1 MAKQRLLVCDD
12 EEALGRFVRNVTEPL
27 GYEVCLTTSGEELIA
42 RYDAFVPTIILLD
55 MVMPDMDGNEVILW
69 LARRGCAAR
78 LIIMTGYHPQY
89 ADHARILAD
98 FRGIGSVATLRKPF
112 GIDDLLAA
120 LGPPPG

>member
-27 GYEVCLTTSGEELIA
+27 GYDVCLVTSGEELIA
-42 RYDAFVPTIILLD
+42 RYDAFAPTIILLD
-55 MVMPDMDGNEVILW
+55 MVMPGMDGNEVILW
-69 LARRGCAAR
+69 LAEHGCTAR

-98 FRGIGSVATLRKPF
+98 FRGIGSVTTLRKPF

-120 LGPPPG
+120 LSPPA

>member
-1 MAKQRLLVCDD
+1 MARERLLVCDD
-12 EEALGRFVRNVTEPL
+12 EEALGRFVRNVTQPL
-27 GYEVCLTTSGEELIA
+27 GYEVCLATSGEELVA
-42 RYDAFVPTIILLD
+42 RYEAFAPTIILLD

-69 LARRGCAAR
+69 LAEHGYAAR

-112 GIDDLLAA
+112 GIDDLLAV
-120 LGPPPG
+120 LGPRA

>member
-27 GYEVCLTTSGEELIA
+27 GYEVCLVTSGEELVA
-42 RYDAFVPTIILLD
+42 RYDAFAPTIILLD
-55 MVMPDMDGNEVILW
+55 MVMPEMDGNEVILW
-69 LARRGCAAR
+69 LAEHRCTAR

-120 LGPPPG
+120 LGPPA

>member
-1 MAKQRLLVCDD
+1 MAKPRLLVCDD

-27 GYEVCLTTSGEELIA
+27 GYEVRLATSGEELIA
-42 RYDAFVPTIILLD
+42 CYDAFAPTVILLD

-69 LARRGCAAR
+69 LAEQGYAAR

-112 GIDDLLAA
+112 GIDELIATLA
-120 LGPPPG
+120 PPP